1 MSSLRALLIPALACV
16 ASTAAA
22 MPFEAVPRVGGG
34 GYVAGTESYD
44 PGLALNFS
52 VGLRPLDWLTAHVF
66 VDMMTLSPIDD
77 PPFSLDD
84 AGGLLL
90 VYGLESGF
98 VLWRPG
104 DVEVMGGLQVGIFDQ
119 AVTGDDGFN
128 EVRRSISGVAL
139 GASVDGWYR
148 LMLNVSIGARVAY
161 RHLLPTSRCDEV
173 EGFEIGC
180 VDLPGDA
187 GGADALMLTAGVRLS
202 I

>member
-1 MSSLRALLIPALACV
+1 MSSLRALLIPAIACA

-34 GYVAGTESYD
+34 GYVAGTDTYD

-66 VDMMTLSPIDD
+66 VDMMTLSPVPD
-77 PPFSLDD
+77 PPFSLED
-84 AGGLLL
+84 ASGLLL

-98 VLWRPG
+98 VLWSPG
-104 DVEVMGGLQVGIFDQ
+104 DFEVLGAVQVGVFDQ
-119 AVTGDDGFN
+119 AVTGSEGFS
-128 EVRRSISGVAL
+128 EVRRSISGAAL

-161 RHLLPTSRCDEV
+161 RHLLPTSRCDSI
-173 EGFEIGC
+173 GDFEFEC
-180 VDLPGDA
+180 EDLPDA
-187 GGADALMLTAGVRLS
+187 GGADALMITAGVRLS